1 MSIRVKATLTSLAL
15 IGSIVT
21 ALDNG
26 FEVIAQSTAA
36 AVGATNSCAGSAD
49 ALCTENGAVR
59 GTVAGGVRAFKGIP
73 YAKAPVGNLRFRPP
87 QPAEPW
93 QGILPA
99 EQFAPAC
106 PQLAPGNKVVGS
118 EDCLAINIWTPAQ
131 RPAALLPVMIW
142 LHGGGNAG
150 LSGAGTASFG
160 GVVYDGS
167 LMVERGGVVFV
178 TYNLRLGVLGF
189 LAHPALDAE
198 RPENIS
204 GNYGSLDQIA
214 MLQWVQRNIRSFGGD
229 PSRVFLFGTSA
240 GGGNICALMTSP
252 LAQGLFHGAAM
263 QSSVP
268 TACEL
273 QTLADVQQGTGT
285 RVTNATGCANTA
297 DIAACLRGKTVNE
310 IVSAVSG
317 LTNIYAR
324 VYGPNVDGHV
334 FPDQPRKL
342 IQARRYKPM
351 PVIIGGTADETKTF
365 LNAIGP
371 VPDPASYAEAVT
383 KLFGAQSRNAIL
395 ARYPAASF
403 ASPRGAL
410 EVATTDA
417 YFTCTT
423 RRVARL
429 LTSVQ
434 SEPVHTYFFSH
445 APENDPAERARGA
458 GHTVEHPFFFPW
470 SGKYRP
476 SEGERHLQDA
486 MLLYWSKMATTGNP
500 NGGGNPMWPRYDAKT
515 DAHMELATPP
525 RAGTALREDQC
536 DFWDS
541 VTLPWPH
548 L

>member
-1 MSIRVKATLTSLAL
+1 MFTRIKTTFASFVLVGGIFAAGLGATSEA
-15 IGSIVT
+15 V
-21 ALDNG
+21 
-26 FEVIAQSTAA
+26 AQSAA
-36 AVGATNSCAGSAD
+36 SPVLATGSCTGIAD
-49 ALCTENGAVR
+49 AICTEGGAVR
-59 GTVAGGVRAFKGIP
+59 GTVAGVVRAFKGIP
-73 YAKAPVGNLRFRPP
+73 YAKAPVGDLRFRPP

-93 QGILPA
+93 QGILPT
-99 EQFAPAC
+99 EQFRPAC
-106 PQLAPGNKVVGS
+106 PQLGPGNKVVGS

-131 RPAALLPVMIW
+131 RPAKLLPVMIW

-150 LSGAGTASFG
+150 LSGAGSAS

-198 RPENIS
+198 RPEKIS

-214 MLQWVQRNIRSFGGD
+214 MLKWVQRNIQSFGGD
-229 PSRVFLFGTSA
+229 PGRVFLFGTSA
-240 GGGNICALMTSP
+240 GGGNICALMTAP
-252 LAQGLFHGAAM
+252 AAQGLLHGVAM

-268 TACEL
+268 TGCEL
-273 QTLADVQQGTGT
+273 QTLADSQQRTGA
-285 RVTNATGCANTA
+285 RVATATGCANAT
-297 DIAACLRGKTVNE
+297 DIAACLRGKSVNE
-310 IVSAVSG
+310 IVGAVSG
-317 LTNIYAR
+317 LTDIFAR
-324 VYGPNVDGHV
+324 VYGPNMDGHI

-342 IQARRYKPM
+342 IEARRYKSL

-371 VPDPASYAEAVT
+371 VPDPTSYAEAVT
-383 KLFGAQSRNAIL
+383 KLFGVQSRDAIL

-410 EVATTDA
+410 DAATTDA

-434 SEPVHTYFFSH
+434 TEPVYTYFFSH
-445 APENDPAERARGA
+445 ILENNPVERARGA
-458 GHTVEHPFFFPW
+458 FHTAEHPFFFPW
-470 SGKYRP
+470 TGKFP
-476 SEGERHLQDA
+476 QSEGERQLQGA
-486 MLLYWSKMATTGNP
+486 MLLYWSKMAASGNP
-500 NGGGNPMWPRYDAKT
+500 NGEGNPVWPRYDAKT
-515 DAHMELATPP
+515 DAHLELATPP
-525 RAGTALREDQC
+525 RAGTALRKDQC
-536 DFWDS
+536 DFWDG